1 MSTDVVTA
9 VMLSIATRTQQSVE
23 VALIRRARQMQANVL
38 QMIDD
43 ASATAPQPASAAPRA
58 VDKRA

>member
-9 VMLSIATRTQQSVE
+9 AMLSIATRTQQSVE
-23 VALIRRARQMQANVL
+23 VALIRRANQMQANVL
-38 QMIDD
+38 QMIDEV
-43 ASATAPQPASAAPRA
+43 TAAAPRPAPLVPQA

>member
-9 VMLSIATRTQQSVE
+9 AMLSIATRTQQSVE
-23 VALIRRARQMQANVL
+23 VALIRRASQMQANVL
-38 QMIDD
+38 QMIDEV
-43 ASATAPQPASAAPRA
+43 TAAGPHPAPLVPQA

>member
-1 MSTDVVTA
+1 MSTDVVSA
-9 VMLSIATRTQQSVE
+9 VMLSISTRTQQSVE
-23 VALIRRARQMQANVL
+23 VALIRRAQQMQANVL

-43 ASATAPQPASAAPRA
+43 GTAAPQPSAALNQV